1 VTTDDVQL
9 RTLLDEVVTGAG
21 LVLEDVRSSTVGR
34 RRLVRVVVDLPDDEI
49 GAVDLDRVAAVSR
62 EVGDALDATDALGEA
77 AYALE
82 VTTPG
87 VDRPLTERRH
97 WLRARTRLVRA
108 ERDGGEPVT
117 GRLVEVTEAG
127 PVLLVAG
134 TKGEEQVAL
143 AWAEVRRGVVE
154 VEFRKK
160 DEPAADLDED
170 DAGILGGDDPDGSDD
185 SDDLDDADEL
195 DELDEDEEA

>member
-1 VTTDDVQL
+1 MPTNDAQL
-9 RTLLDEVVTGAG
+9 TALLGPVVTGTG
-21 LVLEDVRSSTVGR
+21 LVLEDVVVSTVGR

-62 EVGDALDATDALGEA
+62 EIGDTLDATDALGQA

-108 ERDGGEPVT
+108 ERDDAEPVV
-117 GRLVEVTEAG
+117 GRLVEVTDAG
-127 PVLLVAG
+127 AVLLV
-134 TKGEEQVAL
+134 GEVRTELGWDQ
-143 AWAEVRRGVVE
+143 VRRGVVE
-154 VEFRKK
+154 VEFRKVSP
-160 DEPAADLDED
+160 DASEDPTEDLTED
-170 DAGILGGDDPDGSDD
+170 PTEDRTDG
-185 SDDLDDADEL
+185 
-195 DELDEDEEA
+195 EEA